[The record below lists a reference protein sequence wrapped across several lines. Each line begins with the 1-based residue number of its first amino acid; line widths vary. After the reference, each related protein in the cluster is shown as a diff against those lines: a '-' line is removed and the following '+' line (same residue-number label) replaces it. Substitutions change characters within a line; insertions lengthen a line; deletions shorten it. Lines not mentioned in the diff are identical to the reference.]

1 MDSAPR
7 IAIAGGGIAGMAVAL
22 ALGRKGYRVTVLER
36 RDDAVEAGAGLQIS
50 PNASHILL
58 NWGLAGQLAY
68 VAVAP
73 TELAIRHWGEPRAYA
88 RMPFFPGHDDA
99 PQWVLLRADLH
110 RALTLAAIASGN
122 VEVRSG
128 WMLESMRQSADGVT
142 IAAAS
147 SDHRQTIETDAI
159 IGAEGQRSRLRQ
171 LLGDAREL
179 DNPGWE
185 AWRTLIPADSMPD
198 FIRAAATNLWLG
210 RDSHAVHYPVSGG
223 RQINLV
229 VIRRSANEGDGWSR
243 SGDAGQLKDLAAAAA
258 PTLRDLITAAPDW
271 SVWTLRDRAP
281 AQKLAFGRAVL
292 VGDAA
297 HPMLPFLA
305 QGGALA
311 IEDAAVLAALLPAAS
326 EASGEA
332 IAKAFAR
339 YATLRHSRVTRVWKA
354 ARSNAVT
361 YHLSGPLAWLR
372 DRRMAQLGPD
382 GMRQRYSWLYD
393 WRTPGDGS

>member
-1 MDSAPR
+1 MAIVSAKD
-7 IAIAGGGIAGMAVAL
+7 G
-22 ALGRKGYRVTVLER
+22 
-36 RDDAVEAGAGLQIS
+36 
-50 PNASHILL
+50 
-58 NWGLAGQLAY
+58 
-68 VAVAP
+68 
-73 TELAIRHWGEPRAYA
+73 
-88 RMPFFPGHDDA
+88 A

-142 IAAAS
+142 ITAAS
-147 SDHRQTIETDAI
+147 SDHRRTIEADAI

-185 AWRTLIPADSMPD
+185 AWRTLIPADAMPD
-198 FIRAAATNLWLG
+198 VIRAAATNLWLG

-229 VIRRSANEGDGWSR
+229 VMRRSPNEGDGWSR
-243 SGDAGQLKDLAAAAA
+243 TGDAGQLKDLAAAAA

-332 IAKAFAR
+332 ITKAFAR
-339 YATLRHSRVTRVWKA
+339 YSTLRHSRVTRVWKA
-354 ARSNAVT
+354 ARSNAFT
-361 YHLSGPLAWLR
+361 FHLSGPLAWLR
-372 DRRMAQLGPD
+372 DRRIAQLGPD

-393 WRTPGDGS
+393 WRTPREGR